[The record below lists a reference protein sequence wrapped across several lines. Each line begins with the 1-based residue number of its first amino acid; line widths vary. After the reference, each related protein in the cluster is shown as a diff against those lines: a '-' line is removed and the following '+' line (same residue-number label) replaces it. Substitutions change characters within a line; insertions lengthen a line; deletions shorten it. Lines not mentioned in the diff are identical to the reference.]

1 MIWQQ
6 LCLPELISC
15 CDSGR
20 IRTAT
25 CIPDETDWLEFQA
38 LILLRVLPKNSWL
51 CALIALGLNNSAMM
65 LLMPSSAQ
73 ANAKSKCVQLK
84 NWSQEK

>member
-1 MIWQQ
+1 MTWQQ

-15 CDSGR
+15 WDSGR

-38 LILLRVLPKNSWL
+38 LILLMVLPKNSWL
-51 CALIALGLNNSAMM
+51 CALIALGLNNSAML

-84 NWSQEK
+84 NSSQEK